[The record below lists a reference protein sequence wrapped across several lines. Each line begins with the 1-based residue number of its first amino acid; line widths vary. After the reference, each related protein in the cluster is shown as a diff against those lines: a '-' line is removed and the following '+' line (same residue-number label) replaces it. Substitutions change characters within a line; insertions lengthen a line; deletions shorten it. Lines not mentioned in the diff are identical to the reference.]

1 VRTLVIGSGKER
13 LPDRRLDNSLE
24 ISEYLGEGTC
34 SGNGAAR
41 SVQTGAR
48 HVPKANRLL
57 TEVWGIQAFS
67 FSVAISIHACPMV
80 PSTLPAN
87 RSAVDKADHQGTSLK
102 KSRNADPASNADLDR
117 DIAESRNSIGCL

>member
-57 TEVWGIQAFS
+57 TGVWGIQAFS
-67 FSVAISIHACPMV
+67 FSFNIDPRV
-80 PSTLPAN
+80 PNGTLYIASKPL
-87 RSAVDKADHQGTSLK
+87 G
-102 KSRNADPASNADLDR
+102 SR
-117 DIAESRNSIGCL
+117 